1 MIGCIATVTQQVDK
15 TELVKMMS
23 CACGNLR
30 STARAVTQ
38 LFDDTFQPLGIR
50 STQFGLLAAIAYMDT
65 VTVTTMADFFGMD
78 RTTLTRN
85 LKPLQRDGLLVIREG
100 EDRRTREVSL
110 TTRGKSVVADGLA
123 LWNQAQKCV
132 VDAFGAD
139 RFQSLLLDLNDLSA
153 VVRENSIKEDRVEA
167 PASKII

>member
-1 MIGCIATVTQQVDK
+1 MMERVDK

-50 STQFGLLAAIAYMDT
+50 STQFGLLAAIEYMET
-65 VTVTTMADFFGMD
+65 VTVTTLADFFGMD

-85 LKPLQRDGLLVIREG
+85 LKPLERDGLLVIREG
-100 EDRRTREVSL
+100 EDRRTREVML
-110 TTRGKSVVADGLA
+110 TPKGTSVVATGLDM
-123 LWNQAQKCV
+123 WNQAQKTV

-139 RFQSLLLDLNDLSA
+139 RLQSLLTELNDLSA
-153 VVRENSIKEDRVEA
+153 LVRENSSTREESETPFSIR
-167 PASKII
+167 S